1 MRYTGDFIMKRMLSA
16 LLILAVLCT
25 LCACGD
31 NPATDSSATT
41 NTTDTTSVETD
52 TTLSEEPD
60 GIWVTKNYVD
70 EFNDPTYQQYIS
82 TNTLLSGTFSN
93 TATTNSKLQAKILV
107 DSVHCS
113 IMLFEYGNKQVKSN
127 VDDEYKISIKYGYK
141 KTDVYGT
148 MNADRIQIYT
158 DKSEVIQAL
167 SSGETVTFYIVKSKS
182 KTTTYMFSVESSNF
196 ADEYAITILGID
208 NIDSVAT
215 STEGTTSA
223 TEPITATEQK
233 YRDAQ
238 TLAFAFKYSEARTLL
253 ESVPDYKNATQAIS
267 LLENPLYAVFS
278 YKDGGTVH
286 YLWVREQVYFSSL
299 GASEEYETAF
309 TGYSAYKWYEIPSTG
324 SHGTP
329 TRLINTSDK
338 QAESLIMGYYYK
350 WDIADDGKTIA
361 QIEIDQNG
369 NEKGAQYRIVW
380 QRVKIDEQE
389 AAITRANDFLTN
401 N

>member
-1 MRYTGDFIMKRMLSA
+1 MKRMLSA

-167 SSGETVTFYIVKSKS
+167 SSGETVTFYIVKSK
-182 KTTTYMFSVESSNF
+182 
-196 ADEYAITILGID
+196 
-208 NIDSVAT
+208 
-215 STEGTTSA
+215 
-223 TEPITATEQK
+223 
-233 YRDAQ
+233 
-238 TLAFAFKYSEARTLL
+238 
-253 ESVPDYKNATQAIS
+253 
-267 LLENPLYAVFS
+267 
-278 YKDGGTVH
+278 
-286 YLWVREQVYFSSL
+286 
-299 GASEEYETAF
+299 
-309 TGYSAYKWYEIPSTG
+309 
-324 SHGTP
+324 
-329 TRLINTSDK
+329 
-338 QAESLIMGYYYK
+338 
-350 WDIADDGKTIA
+350 
-361 QIEIDQNG
+361 
-369 NEKGAQYRIVW
+369 
-380 QRVKIDEQE
+380 VKLQHIC
-389 AAITRANDFLTN
+389 FL
-401 N
+401 